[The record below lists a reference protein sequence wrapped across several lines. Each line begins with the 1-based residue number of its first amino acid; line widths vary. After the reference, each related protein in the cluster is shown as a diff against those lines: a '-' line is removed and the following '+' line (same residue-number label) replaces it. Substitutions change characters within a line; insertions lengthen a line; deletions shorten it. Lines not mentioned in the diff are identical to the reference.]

1 MKENE
6 MTAAIAT
13 LLLGFVVGYLGQRSR
28 LCFIS
33 GYRDFFLTHD
43 TSLLKGVGGTFIGV
57 LAGYILF
64 SNLGGSIPAFPLFLQ
79 TGVLPTPASVWL
91 FTIVSGLGVGIVG
104 ALAGG
109 CPFRMHVLAAEG
121 KKTTWVYLLGF
132 YIGLIFYN
140 VATIYLMDILK
151 SILD

>member
-1 MKENE
+1 

-13 LLLGFVVGYLGQRSR
+13 LFLGFVVGYLGQRSR

-33 GYRDFFLTHD
+33 GYRDYFLMRD
-43 TSLLKGVGGTFIGV
+43 TTLLKGVGGTFIGA

-64 SNLGGSIPAFPLFLQ
+64 GFLGGSVPAFPLFLQ
-79 TGVLPTPASVWL
+79 PSIPIPASLWL
-91 FTIVSGLGVGIVG
+91 ITIVSGLGVGIVG

-121 KKTTWVYLLGF
+121 KKTYWVYLLGF

-140 VATIYLMDILK
+140 VVTIYLLDMLK
-151 SILD
+151 SLLN